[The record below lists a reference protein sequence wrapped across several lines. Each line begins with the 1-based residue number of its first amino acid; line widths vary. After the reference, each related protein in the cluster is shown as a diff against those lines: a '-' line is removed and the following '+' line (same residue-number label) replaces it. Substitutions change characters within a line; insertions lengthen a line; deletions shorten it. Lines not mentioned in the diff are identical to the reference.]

1 LKENRAASGSGSTPF
16 DRALATADE
25 ALSRVRNERSNADIT
40 AVLVET
46 ARAWCAPEHPPR
58 QRATDALAKSNRVDP
73 GMISAALDA
82 IFGVV
87 TATGIAELLHREA
100 GDAGTLEPLKLGAR
114 TPAGSGRRCGPR
126 LLYCATAGNLPGQ
139 SVPVLVSAAL
149 ARSAVVIRDSVRQP
163 GLTAAFVESIRATD
177 PALGDTF
184 VVIDG
189 GRGEENDTAARRA
202 ARIEISGHSQTLKG
216 LAARYRDIS
225 PAEIVLHGARSSA
238 AVIAAGADLTTAAQ
252 GVALD
257 VVMYEGRGCLTPR
270 TVFVEQDA
278 LAFTEQLAD
287 ALATFQMRWPR
298 QTQSLAEETSRRAFI
313 DDAELCALSE
323 LAAPPDTESV
333 ILRGPGDVWCVELG
347 TATNVG
353 PGPGHRCVSV
363 VATANRRATLK
374 HLSSMETPPA
384 AIAIAGETVSAATED
399 FCEIGATRVCKTGEL
414 QQPPLYWEQDGQRR
428 LAELLAAGRTDP
440 DYS

>member
-1 LKENRAASGSGSTPF
+1 
-16 DRALATADE
+16 
-25 ALSRVRNERSNADIT
+25 
-40 AVLVET
+40 
-46 ARAWCAPEHPPR
+46 
-58 QRATDALAKSNRVDP
+58 
-73 GMISAALDA
+73 MISAALDS

-87 TATGIAELLHREA
+87 TAAGITELLRREA
-100 GDAGTLEPLKLGAR
+100 GDAGKLEPLTLGAR
-114 TPAGSGRRCGPR
+114 TPSGSSRRCGPR

-189 GRGEENDTAARRA
+189 ERGEENDTAARRA
-202 ARIEISGHSQTLKG
+202 ARIEISGHSRTLER
-216 LAARYRDIS
+216 LSARYSDIS

-257 VVMYEGRGCLTPR
+257 AVMYEGRGCLTPR
-270 TVFVEQDA
+270 TVFVEQEA
-278 LAFTEQLAD
+278 LA
-287 ALATFQMRWPR
+287 
-298 QTQSLAEETSRRAFI
+298 ETSRRAFI
-313 DDAELCALSE
+313 DNAELSALS
-323 LAAPPDTESV
+323 DTESV
-333 ILRGPGDVWCVELG
+333 ILRGPGDVWCVGFG

-353 PGPGHRCVSV
+353 PGPGHRCVRV

-384 AIAIAGETVSAATED
+384 GIAIAGEAVSAATKD

-414 QQPPLYWEQDGQRR
+414 QQPPLYWEQDGRQR
-428 LAELLAAGRTDP
+428 LAELLSTG
-440 DYS
+440 